1 LEQIFQGLTCI
12 HFTACFIFIICI
24 IIDDFMSYWSW
35 LFSVRITLFHCLF
48 YFYYFYKIKQ
58 AVEQCNSDRK
68 QPRPITHKIIN
79 NNKNNKNKTGSGTM

>member
-1 LEQIFQGLTCI
+1 
-12 HFTACFIFIICI
+12 
-24 IIDDFMSYWSW
+24 MSYWSW
-35 LFSVRITLFHCLF
+35 LFSV
-48 YFYYFYKIKQ
+48 Q

>member
-1 LEQIFQGLTCI
+1 LVVFCQNYIVPLPVLFLLLK
-12 HFTACFIFIICI
+12 II
-24 IIDDFMSYWSW
+24 
-35 LFSVRITLFHCLF
+35 
-48 YFYYFYKIKQ
+48 KIKQ